1 MIVNETKI
9 GLAVEALPDHVK
21 ATGRTHLARVLHY
34 LLRDASP
41 LVREG
46 VVNALGKLKQYGAL
60 KVIAETDTHP
70 GVCDAADDI
79 LDARAA
85 SCVREADATVRD
97 SDTESHAGGM
107 SK

>member
-1 MIVNETKI
+1 MSNDIKV
-9 GLAVEALPDHVK
+9 GLAIEALPDHVK
-21 ATGRTHLARVLHY
+21 ATGRAALTRVLNH
-34 LLRDASP
+34 LLSDASP
-41 LVREG
+41 MVREG

-79 LDARAA
+79 LDARASA
-85 SCVREADATVRD
+85 CVREADDTVRD

-107 SK
+107 PK